1 MPVLHIVNGAYPRKC
16 GTKTTNYVYIMR
28 YKGAGMQTIEYT
40 YNETD
45 TGVTAIPDKINV
57 PYPADVSGQSAGDL
71 INTGDGEG
79 TVPNITDVRFDTI
92 EWPETGDSTDVFVYA
107 YIEMQD
113 EHGEPHGTGFTV
125 TKQTSDHCA
134 GINGIEWELASTPTR
149 ADNQGVVCS
158 ILWYANMLYY
168 TTEQYQDGDG
178 NWHTRIS
185 GTQERRERLSNVPS
199 SVHVIPAG
207 GGSNLPI
214 TNRMYVCEINVT
226 KTPVPIEP

>member
-1 MPVLHIVNGAYPRKC
+1 MPVLHIVNGAYPRRC
-16 GTKTTNYVYIMR
+16 GTKTTNYVYTMR
-28 YKGAGMQTIEYT
+28 YKGAGVQTIEYT
-40 YNETD
+40 YTETD
-45 TGVTAIPDKINV
+45 TGIVPIPDQIDV
-57 PYPADVSGQSAGDL
+57 PYPAEISGQSAGDM

-79 TVPNITDVRFDTI
+79 TEPNITDVRFDTI

-125 TKQTSDHCA
+125 TKQTSAHCA
-134 GINGIEWELASTPTR
+134 GINSIEWELASTPTR

-214 TNRMYVCEINVT
+214 TNRMYVCELSIT
-226 KTPVPIEP
+226 KTPVQIEP